1 MPQAMAAVCP
11 YSLVPPTP
19 SAKASLH
26 YICRLSTTEGPLASE
41 FDIGRCLHRHMAIIG
56 VCAKRRE
63 AMFACTGMAKHRSLQ
78 HQVT

>member
-1 MPQAMAAVCP
+1 MEAMPHGRRVP

-41 FDIGRCLHRHMAIIG
+41 FNIGRCLHRHIG
-56 VCAKRRE
+56 QSSIFVR
-63 AMFACTGMAKHRSLQ
+63 
-78 HQVT
+78 